1 MRTEPKKLPP
11 VVQWL
16 ALLVAIVM
24 IASLIRLG
32 ETPLAVGLIPH
43 PWDKL
48 AHAATF
54 GTIAF
59 SLWLASGQRW
69 LIACAGLA
77 AGIALYDEWRQL
89 LLPGREAELFDLLAN
104 AVGIALAV
112 ALAMRLKT
120 RGPACAP

>member
-1 MRTEPKKLPP
+1 MHTETMQLPP

-32 ETPLAVGLIPH
+32 ETSLAVGLIPH

-59 SLWLASGQRW
+59 SLWLALGT
-69 LIACAGLA
+69 
-77 AGIALYDEWRQL
+77 
-89 LLPGREAELFDLLAN
+89 
-104 AVGIALAV
+104 ALAD
-112 ALAMRLKT
+112 RLCRPRRRRSRST
-120 RGPACAP
+120 TNGVS